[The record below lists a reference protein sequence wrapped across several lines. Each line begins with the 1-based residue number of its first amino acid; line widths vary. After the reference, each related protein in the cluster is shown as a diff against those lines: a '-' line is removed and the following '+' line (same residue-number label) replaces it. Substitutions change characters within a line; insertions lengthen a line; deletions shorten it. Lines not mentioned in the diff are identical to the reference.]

1 MPEINAL
8 AVIVGL
14 AIIAIGPGS
23 GVWVAMKS
31 SIKVLRAD
39 NERTALLLEQINQHL
54 ETLNSRV
61 SKSED
66 HIEGLERREDT

>member
-1 MPEINAL
+1 MPEVNAL

-14 AIIAIGPGS
+14 VLIAIGPGS

-31 SIKVLRAD
+31 SIKVLRKD
-39 NERTALLLEQINQHL
+39 NERTAELLAQINQHL
-54 ETLNSRV
+54 ATLNSRV